1 MSVRRVAALSFV
13 LVLGLAGRSAADQ
26 IAFETPSV
34 VDPIHTFGEPDVGVD
49 PSGRVFAS
57 GPTGTGTQ
65 RSVWFGSVDGGHTF
79 RVIAQDQPMPSAM
92 ESFESPP
99 GGGDTDI
106 AFARN
111 GTQYFTDLYALVCLR
126 EAVTPDGGKTVSQ
139 DQYPGGC
146 AGLPGAD
153 RQWLA
158 VYDPA
163 PGTPKESPYTGQA
176 PLVYQEYNN
185 LSCGAQWVRST
196 DGLAYDNAENDGP
209 GSATGYCPLGADGYP
224 AIDQQTGKV
233 FQAAGQAV

>member
-1 MSVRRVAALSFV
+1 MAPRTRIPVLAL
-13 LVLGLAGRSAADQ
+13 LVLAVVVAPAHAAS
-26 IAFETPSV
+26 IGFETPSV

-49 PSGRVFAS
+49 PVGRVFVS

-65 RSVWFGSVDGGHTF
+65 RSVWYGSIDAGHTF
-79 RVIAQDQPMPSAM
+79 RAISPGPPPDALQ
-92 ESFESPP
+92 SFNAPP

-126 EAVTPDGGKTVSQ
+126 EAVTADGGKTASQ
-139 DQYPGGC
+139 SAYPGGC
-146 AGLPGAD
+146 WGLPGAD

-163 PGTPKESPYTGQA
+163 PGTPKQSAYAGPA

-185 LSCGAQWVRST
+185 LASGAQWVKSG
-196 DGLAYDNAENDGP
+196 D
-209 GSATGYCPLGADGYP
+209 
-224 AIDQQTGKV
+224 
-233 FQAAGQAV
+233 